1 MNLPSDLGITFQL
14 RDVEMGYTTGLQV
27 AKQPGKELIW
37 GGCLLLTAGLILA
50 LYMVHIRI
58 WGVVGRDAKGRPI
71 LLLGGQPSKYRESF
85 EARFNGLAD
94 AVEQSLRAPA
104 GAVRELEHIS
114 A

>member
-1 MNLPSDLGITFQL
+1 MNFPSDAGIVFRL

-37 GGCLLLTAGLILA
+37 GGCLLLTAGLVLA

-58 WGVVGRDAKGRPI
+58 WGVIGCDAMGRPV

-85 EARFNGLAD
+85 AARFNKLAD
-94 AVEQSLRAPA
+94 AAEESLRAPA
-104 GAVRELEHIS
+104 SAVARLERIS